1 MNIAYIYELWAML
14 KNNKKMKI
22 LLMSIGTRG
31 DIEPF
36 LAIGQIL
43 SKTGHKISYAFPFQ
57 YCHLIPENN
66 KSYSFTS
73 RFLDLVE
80 GEDGKIVMGGS
91 MGLNKLK
98 AIIRLY
104 KEGMAVNKILVKE
117 QFDVVKDEEPDLIIH
132 NGKCNYPLLWHL
144 LTGKKI
150 VLISPIPYFI
160 HYVKG
165 FGHTGFSFYFG
176 EFINKLTYK
185 IANFGLVKTIYD
197 AQKILI
203 STESK
208 VNKNTIKD
216 KLFSEKLIY
225 TISPSLFT
233 KPTDWGVNVQVLG
246 YHERDKKMDWFPDK
260 NIIQFTEKHT
270 KILFLT
276 FGSMINSNPE
286 KTTQT
291 ILNVLNQL
299 KIPTIINS
307 AAGGLVEL
315 ENYKGNNLFY
325 FTKQIPYDWILEKCY
340 GVIHHGGSGTT
351 HSSIKYGCVSMIL
364 PHIFDQF
371 GWNNLIAKI
380 GLGPKGLA
388 VSKITEQNLKPLIID
403 LLENKTYKL
412 KAEEIAEKIGKENF
426 EKELYEAIMN

>member
-1 MNIAYIYELWAML
+1 
-14 KNNKKMKI
+14 MKI

-36 LAIGQIL
+36 LAIGEIL
-43 SKTGHKISYAFPFQ
+43 SKKGHSITYAFPEQ
-57 YCHLIPENN
+57 YNHLMPDNA
-66 KSYSFTS
+66 KSYGFTS
-73 RFLDLVE
+73 RFLDLIE

-91 MGLNKLK
+91 MGLKKLN
-98 AIIRLY
+98 AIVRLY
-104 KEGMAVNKILVKE
+104 KEGMTVNKILVIE
-117 QFDVVKDEEPDLIIH
+117 QFNILKTEEPELVIH
-132 NGKCNYPLLWHL
+132 NGKCNYPLLWNL
-144 LTGKKI
+144 STGKKI

-165 FGHTGFSFYFG
+165 FGHTGFSFYYG

-197 AQKILI
+197 AQKILP
-203 STESK
+203 STSNK
-208 VNKNTIKD
+208 VTKNVIKE

-225 TISPSLFT
+225 AISPSLFT
-233 KPTDWGVNVQVLG
+233 KPTNWTSNVQVLG
-246 YHERDKKMDWFPDK
+246 YHERDKKMDWLPDEM
-260 NIIQFTEKHT
+260 IIQFTKKHT

-299 KIPTIINS
+299 KVPTIINL
-307 AAGGLVEL
+307 AAGGLVQL
-315 ENYKGNNLFY
+315 EEFKKNDLFY
-325 FTKQIPYDWILEKCY
+325 FTKQIPYDWVLEKCY
-340 GVIHHGGSGTT
+340 GIIHHGGSGTT

-371 GWNNLIAKI
+371 GWNNLIAKKD
-380 GLGPKGLA
+380 LGPKGVA
-388 VSKITEQNLKPLIID
+388 INKITEQNLKPLIVD
-403 LLENKTYKL
+403 LLENKKYKL
-412 KAEEIAEKIGKENF
+412 KASEIAEKMGRENF
-426 EKELYEAIMN
+426 ENELYESIMN